1 MSYSVEEI
9 YCDILKKKPKTLKDF
24 LSEIDNLSEYN
35 KLKFINSIIGYED
48 YDNMI
53 VDLCYQWSQ
62 SVLLIREDDGSV
74 KHTGSL
80 PANYEIK
87 IKSKE

>member
-1 MSYSVEEI
+1 MSYDA
-9 YCDILKKKPKTLKDF
+9 YDIFDDIFKDQPKDF
-24 LSEIDNLSEYN
+24 DEFKNRLESLSEYS
-35 KLKFINSIIGYED
+35 KLKFINALIGYDD
-48 YDNMI
+48 YDNTI

-62 SVLLIREDDGSV
+62 NVLLIREDDGSI